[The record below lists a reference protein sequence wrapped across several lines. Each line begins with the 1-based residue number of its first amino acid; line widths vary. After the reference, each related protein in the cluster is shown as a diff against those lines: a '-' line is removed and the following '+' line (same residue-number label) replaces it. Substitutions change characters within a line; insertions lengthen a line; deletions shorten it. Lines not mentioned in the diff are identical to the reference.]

1 MSFGEGE
8 ELLRVPGQLDG
19 RRSGR
24 AGHRLLVVDGG
35 VREWR
40 HRLLLDVRQLLD
52 PRLLLLNLLLVVRL
66 RGSRVDQEE
75 RFNRGLEEKANAND
89 LLKIPRHW
97 GRLCTVVSILTSGGG
112 LGFES

>member
-1 MSFGEGE
+1 MSLSERE
-8 ELLRVPGQLDG
+8 ELLGVSRQLDG
-19 RRSGR
+19 RSRGR
-24 AGHRLLVVDGG
+24 TWNRFFIVDG
-35 VREWR
+35 VRERR

-75 RFNRGLEEKANAND
+75 RFNRGLEEKANTND
-89 LLKIPRHW
+89 LLKIPRHR
-97 GRLCTVVSILTSGGG
+97 GRHCTVVSILASGPSC

>member
-1 MSFGEGE
+1 MSLSERE
-8 ELLRVPGQLDG
+8 ELLGVSRQLDG
-19 RRSGR
+19 RSRGR
-24 AGHRLLVVDGG
+24 TWNRFFIVDG
-35 VREWR
+35 VRERR

-75 RFNRGLEEKANAND
+75 RFNRGLEEKANTND
-89 LLKIPRHW
+89 LLKIPRHR
-97 GRLCTVVSILTSGGG
+97 GRHCTVVNILTSGGG